1 MLDVARSSPSLDD
14 AALLRDYRAGQFS
27 SVAAAVDA
35 ALAAGGPVGARSLLL
50 RARVMIK
57 TDAPATLQFLTRQLD
72 DLGPRDRAEAT
83 MLIGVAH
90 ARANDE
96 RLAESTLARAEA
108 MARRLKDPD
117 LVEELQYHVGF
128 LRWTQGRL
136 DEAERAAAS
145 LSGARLAD
153 VRVRAKILTSLVLSS
168 RGLHREEAAAALE
181 ALELALQHDNVE
193 LTAFAARNLS
203 TLARELAMPAI
214 RETVRRAVE
223 AIAWTDDLRDL
234 QFKSLKATAWCSALD
249 GDYLSAFRLL
259 KVATKAAPSDHWRV
273 MAGLDRA
280 YLAKCLGE
288 PRWSEQELLEAHE
301 LAGQLDWRGVTHE
314 EHVALVLMAEL
325 YADLDAAVSLAYLA
339 RFREIARSIDRN
351 LSFAHDRRLGAIAD
365 YSAGIVHARLGND
378 DDARE
383 SFQAAWDVFDG
394 VHYDWRAGRCAA
406 ELYALTGRR
415 VWLERARTKLEGYRT
430 TWLAQGLFDD
440 ADGSTVARLTPAQRR
455 VYELLLSGA
464 PTGEI
469 AESLGR
475 SVFTVRNHVKVI
487 FSTFGVN
494 TRAALI
500 ADAVK
505 PKRSGA

>member
-1 MLDVARSSPSLDD
+1 
-14 AALLRDYRAGQFS
+14 
-27 SVAAAVDA
+27 
-35 ALAAGGPVGARSLLL
+35 
-50 RARVMIK
+50 
-57 TDAPATLQFLTRQLD
+57 
-72 DLGPRDRAEAT
+72 
-83 MLIGVAH
+83 
-90 ARANDE
+90 
-96 RLAESTLARAEA
+96 
-108 MARRLKDPD
+108 
-117 LVEELQYHVGF
+117 
-128 LRWTQGRL
+128 
-136 DEAERAAAS
+136 
-145 LSGARLAD
+145 
-153 VRVRAKILTSLVLSS
+153 
-168 RGLHREEAAAALE
+168 
-181 ALELALQHDNVE
+181 
-193 LTAFAARNLS
+193 
-203 TLARELAMPAI
+203 
-214 RETVRRAVE
+214 
-223 AIAWTDDLRDL
+223 
-234 QFKSLKATAWCSALD
+234 
-249 GDYLSAFRLL
+249 
-259 KVATKAAPSDHWRV
+259 

-288 PRWSEQELLEAHE
+288 PRWAEQELLEAHE

-351 LSFAHDRRLGAIAD
+351 LSFAHDRRLGAIATTPPAS
-365 YSAGIVHARLGND
+365 YTRASATTTTRASRSKPPGRVRRRALRLARRPLRSRTLRADGPPRVAG
-378 DDARE
+378 ARPYE
-383 SFQAAWDVFDG
+383 A
-394 VHYDWRAGRCAA
+394 
-406 ELYALTGRR
+406 RR
-415 VWLERARTKLEGYRT
+415 YRT

-505 PKRSGA
+505 PKRPGA